1 MKTVNDWK
9 SWVKKSAVLL
19 CAACLGRSTTAAAGQ
34 ADSTGRLYP
43 ELYAAMTRLTQGQPT
58 TIVFFGGSITW
69 GATATDPLRTSWR
82 ALVEKELRRRQP
94 RTPLTTVDA
103 AIGGQP
109 SKLGAF
115 RMDRDVLPY
124 KPDLCFV
131 EFAVNDWG
139 APDSQETMEGI
150 IRKLRACRPNMAV
163 VLVLIGSDAAYDR
176 SPSHPLQVK
185 LAEHYGLP
193 IIDIHSA
200 VKARLGDGMTTRDI
214 LTDGCHPNDRGYR
227 LYADIVLER
236 LYALAAQA
244 GTPTPTPAAPLTA
257 NRYQSARM
265 IELAKLPML
274 AGWEADVP
282 DVVGTWFDQTPSR
295 WLDSVV
301 RPTRAGAWL
310 ETTHDVTGAGLY
322 FELVPDG
329 KPLLLKA
336 DDIVHLEL
344 DTANKF
350 AFCRLAYA
358 FKFFDAPARR
368 RLILEAPEGGA
379 VVAYL
384 LTTGN
389 GTVTL
394 SHER

>member
-1 MKTVNDWK
+1 MAATGQPD
-9 SWVKKSAVLL
+9 SA
-19 CAACLGRSTTAAAGQ
+19 
-34 ADSTGRLYP
+34 GRLYP
-43 ELYAAMTRLTQGQPT
+43 ELHAAMTRLAQDQPT

-94 RTPLTTVDA
+94 HTPLTAVDA

-109 SKLGAF
+109 SKLGVF

-139 APDSQETMEGI
+139 APDSQETVEGI
-150 IRKLRACRPNMAV
+150 IRKLRACRPDMAV
-163 VLVLIGSDAAYDR
+163 VLVLVGSNAAYDR
-176 SPSHPLQVK
+176 SLSHPLQVK
-185 LAEHYGLP
+185 LAEYYGLP
-193 IIDIHSA
+193 VIDIYSA
-200 VKARLGDGMTTRDI
+200 VKARLGDGLATRDI

-227 LYADIVLER
+227 LYADIVIER
-236 LYALAAQA
+236 LYVLAAQA
-244 GTPTPTPAAPLTA
+244 GTPTPAPTAPLTA

-265 IELAKLPML
+265 LELAKLPGL
-274 AGWEADVP
+274 NGWEAGVP
-282 DVVGTWFDQTPSR
+282 DVVGTWFDHTPSR
-295 WLDSVV
+295 WLDSIV

-310 ETTHDVTGAGLY
+310 ETTRDVTGAGLY
-322 FELVPDG
+322 FELVPGG

-336 DDIVHLEL
+336 GDSVHLEIK
-344 DTANKF
+344 TANEF

-358 FKFFDAPARR
+358 FKFFDTPAQR

-379 VVAYL
+379 VAAYL
-384 LTTGN
+384 LTTGMEH
-389 GTVTL
+389 TL
-394 SHER
+394 